1 MWEHQNMML
10 NKILCIQ
17 HSLGFVSFLIY
28 TGDAPTSNFSGAS
41 SDLPLLS
48 WRRMMLHCWKML
60 SLVLTIWTTIKL
72 HMLERFWNI
81 LWVLFVTCLISAVI
95 RFSIWAHRLQIAMTE
110 TNEILFDLLA
120 ENVTLFCHS
129 FFDYLWILYIL
140 NFTVSIKDWMQGI
153 IIKKNTVG
161 KFIKN

>member
-1 MWEHQNMML
+1 M
-10 NKILCIQ
+10 I
-17 HSLGFVSFLIY
+17 G
-28 TGDAPTSNFSGAS
+28 
-41 SDLPLLS
+41 
-48 WRRMMLHCWKML
+48 
-60 SLVLTIWTTIKL
+60 
-72 HMLERFWNI
+72 
-81 LWVLFVTCLISAVI
+81 
-95 RFSIWAHRLQIAMTE
+95 